1 MNKNKSPQD
10 ALKYLKEGNARFHEN
25 RLEHPRRDPQTREK
39 LTDGQNPFA
48 ALLTCADSRVS
59 PDLVFDKGLG
69 DLFVIRNA
77 GNVAGSTAI
86 ASIEFAIAQLGV
98 NLVVVMGHDQ
108 CGAVQAAIDGV
119 EMGHIRS
126 ITGKI
131 LPAVREAEALNGN
144 ILENA
149 IRINARKMAEQLRK
163 TNPIIKPAYENGK
176 LQILSAVYSLE
187 TGQVTFDEE
196 FQ

>member
-1 MNKNKSPQD
+1 MSNNKSPRE
-10 ALKYLKEGNARFHEN
+10 ALKFLKEGNARFSED
-25 RLEHPRRDPQTREK
+25 RLEHPRRDSQTREK
-39 LTDGQNPFA
+39 LMAGQNPFA

-86 ASIEFAIAQLGV
+86 ASIEFAVAQLGV

-119 EMGHIRS
+119 EIGHIGVV
-126 ITGKI
+126 TGKI
-131 LPAVREAEALNGN
+131 LPAVREAETLEGDL
-144 ILENA
+144 LENA
-149 IRINARKMAEQLRK
+149 IKINARKMAKQLRRTK
-163 TNPIIKPAYENGK
+163 PIIKPAYERGD

-187 TGQVTFDEE
+187 TGRVTFDED
-196 FQ
+196 F